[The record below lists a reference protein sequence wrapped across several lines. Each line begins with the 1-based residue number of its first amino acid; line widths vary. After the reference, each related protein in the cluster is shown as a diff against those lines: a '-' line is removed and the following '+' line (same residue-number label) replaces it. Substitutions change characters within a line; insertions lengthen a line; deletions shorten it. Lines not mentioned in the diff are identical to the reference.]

1 MSKYYVIDEIGNR
14 QEALTKDQIYELFNT
29 GEPDR
34 AVYTDAITYN
44 DEKISFEYTGN
55 KPSEDD
61 IKALLDASL
70 DFNLSLIPSKVNK
83 LLRSGEFKLHI
94 FLCEVDIYITNGHCD
109 VINIFNS
116 VLGYRRIYVNSA
128 ENTYYMQANRPI
140 NNIYYCTKKEFN
152 NIAEK
157 SEDTLYVV
165 EDEEFAIESTK
176 NVSETIAKMPL
187 SSIFTNYDKNNKELI
202 STRVRLAEQATNSE
216 NATNATTSKNV
227 SETIGNLELQSIFAN
242 YNSTTKKLSTGIV
255 KKAEE
260 SAVSSVSEKVKALV
274 NQTKDIIV
282 APSGTSTS
290 NIVVEVLPKGSL
302 EVEEGKSYLLVC
314 RFKIDDGELGYTY
327 YNNVTVPIYY
337 EPTNPGTDYMF
348 TQTDFLI
355 RYGRVQNGNAQT
367 IDINMVASIY
377 SNGKVDMTLHYKQ
390 GNIYTTATLTNIKV
404 IDIV

>member
-152 NIAEK
+152 NIADK

-187 SSIFTNYDKNNKELI
+187 SSIFTNYDSSNKELM
-202 STRVRLAEQATNSE
+202 SVMVKQA
-216 NATNATTSKNV
+216 AYATTAGTSSFATSSDKANDVGKTIGGLALGNIFKNV
-227 SETIGNLELQSIFAN
+227 TDN
-242 YNSTTKKLSTGIV
+242 KLSDGV
-255 KKAEE
+255 
-260 SAVSSVSEKVKALV
+260 VLNSVDSVTAQKVKALV
-274 NQTKDIIV
+274 NQTKDIVV
-282 APSGTSTS
+282 APSGTSS
-290 NIVVEVLPKGSL
+290 SYVVVEVLPKGSL
-302 EVEEGKSYLLVC
+302 EIEEGKSYLLVC
-314 RFKIDDGELGYTY
+314 RFKIYDGELGYTY
-327 YNNVTVPIYY
+327 YTNVTVPIYY
-337 EPTNPGTDYMF
+337 EPTNPGPDYMF

-355 RYGRVQNGNAQT
+355 RYNRVQNGNAQT
-367 IDINMVASIY
+367 IDINMVASIC